1 MTIFQVMEYP
11 LPEPESLNVAELKSH
26 LSEYLD
32 AIEAGKTYVVCRRN
46 VPIAKIVPLEKPVK
60 NRTKLGWC
68 AGQIKIHGDLT
79 EPMIPLEDWE
89 MLKD

>member
-1 MTIFQVMEYP
+1 MEYP
-11 LPEPESLNVAELKSH
+11 LPEPDALNVAELKAH

-32 AIEAGKTYVVCRRN
+32 AVENEGMAYIISRRN

-68 AGQIKIHGDLT
+68 AGQITIHGDLT